1 MRILPAL
8 TILAA
13 MLTLTIPV
21 SAQSLLLKEFD
32 AQSNSGETGLVS
44 IVPNA
49 AGDGI
54 VVNVSIAGEPAGA
67 VQPMHIHTGSC
78 GPTLGGVY
86 KPLQNLVDG
95 HSVSNVNGLTIS
107 DLERGTYAINIHKG
121 PGPNISTYVAC
132 ANISKA
138 H

>member
-1 MRILPAL
+1 MRILLTMVIATVLLAMTVPA
-8 TILAA
+8 
-13 MLTLTIPV
+13 
-21 SAQSLLLKEFD
+21 SAQSLLLKQFD

-44 IVPNA
+44 IMPNA

-54 VVNVSIAGEPAGA
+54 VVNVSIVGEPAGA

-86 KPLQNLVDG
+86 KPLANLVDG
-95 HSVSNVNGLTIS
+95 HSVTTVAGVTIS
-107 DLERGTYAINIHKG
+107 DLMRGTYAINIHKG
-121 PGPNISTYVAC
+121 PGPLISTYVAC
-132 ANISKA
+132 TNISKA

>member
-8 TILAA
+8 ALATA
-13 MLTLTIPV
+13 LASLSIPV
-21 SAQSLLLKEFD
+21 SAQSLILKEFN

-44 IVPNA
+44 ITPNA
-49 AGDGI
+49 GGDGI
-54 VVNVSIAGEPAGA
+54 TVNVSVVGEPAGA

-78 GPTLGGVY
+78 GPSLGGVY

-95 HSVSNVNGLTIS
+95 HSVTNVAGVTIS

-121 PGPNISTYVAC
+121 PGPLISTYVAC
-132 ANISKA
+132 ADISKA